1 MRAMILAAGRGERL
15 RPLTDHRPKPLISVA
30 GETLLARHLRGL
42 AAAGF
47 DEVVINLAWLG
58 EQIRTAIGDGHDYG
72 LRVSYSD
79 EGGTALETAGGIV
92 QALPLL
98 GEAPFAVIN
107 GDIWTDFP
115 LDRLQPPPAD
125 ASAHLVLVD
134 NPVHNADG
142 DFALD
147 NGRVTPD
154 GAPRLTF
161 AGLGVYRPALFAN
174 RCAAVE
180 PLAPLLRSEAA
191 AGRVS
196 GEYHTGR
203 WHDIGTA
210 ERLQELESALGTD
223 EQNQ

>member
-1 MRAMILAAGRGERL
+1 MILAAGRGERL
-15 RPLTDHRPKPLISVA
+15 RPLTDQRPKPLLSVA
-30 GETLLARHLRGL
+30 GETLLERHLRGL

-47 DEVVINLAWLG
+47 GEVVINLAWLG
-58 EQIRTAIGDGHDYG
+58 EQIRAAIGDGHAYG

-79 EGGTALETAGGIV
+79 EGDSALETAGGIV

-98 GEAPFAVIN
+98 GDTPFAVIN

-115 LDRLQPPPAD
+115 FDRLQPPPAD

-134 NPVHNADG
+134 NPAHNADG

-147 NGRVTPD
+147 DGRVTSD

-161 AGLGVYRPALFAN
+161 AGIGVYRPTLFAN
-174 RCAAVE
+174 RAATVA

-191 AGRVS
+191 AGRIS
-196 GEYHTGR
+196 GEYHAGR

-210 ERLQELESALGTD
+210 QRLRELEDLLSMDAY
-223 EQNQ
+223 NP